1 MKTDLLE
8 FEQCAARAGDQD
20 NAVQEMVGQFRR
32 KRSMREFVG
41 VDVGFDESRC
51 RFKPASKVRTKQGI
65 VGLLPS

>member
-1 MKTDLLE
+1 
-8 FEQCAARAGDQD
+8 
-20 NAVQEMVGQFRR
+20 MVGQFRR